1 MNRVTIGNPGL
12 VAKVL
17 IGLLWLMSTLTAGSA
32 RGAEPDPIDAE
43 MARLETALD
52 RIGREQQAVYQQ
64 FQMVQ
69 ELRRN
74 EAQQGY
80 ESRLTYTPPPTPPNY
95 EDVQQKEDERQARL
109 QGYQEELDRL
119 YGRYKDLESQKQPLL
134 DRIGELAQERT
145 RTR

>member
-1 MNRVTIGNPGL
+1 VNRVTIGSPRLL
-12 VAKVL
+12 VQGL
-17 IGLLWLMSTLTAGSA
+17 IGLLWLMSILAAAGA

-43 MARLETALD
+43 IARLETALD
-52 RIGREQQAVYQQ
+52 RIGREQQSVYQQ

-80 ESRLTYTPPPTPPNY
+80 ESRLTYTPPKTPPNY

-109 QGYQEELDRL
+109 QRYQEELDRL
-119 YGRYKDLESQKQPLL
+119 YGRYQDLESQKQPLL
-134 DRIGELAQERT
+134 DRMGELAQERV
-145 RTR
+145 RTQ